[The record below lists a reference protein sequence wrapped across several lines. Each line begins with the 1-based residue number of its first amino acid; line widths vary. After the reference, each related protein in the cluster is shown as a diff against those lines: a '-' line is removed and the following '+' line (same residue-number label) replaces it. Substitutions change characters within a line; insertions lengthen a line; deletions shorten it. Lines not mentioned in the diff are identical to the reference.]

1 MQARRPLPPL
11 LRELLHASKVAR
23 EPRLEGVIA
32 ALGLAHEGPLWGFD
46 FVEFTSPVYRPL
58 LGGDGALIVPVFDDS
73 LIVDLVACRVADR
86 HIATRQGAA
95 RALGEDWID
104 LAALIR
110 SRLALFSDP
119 LRWLMAGRRGAVVL
133 DWRQAP
139 VLFDGIDRITCD
151 SPALASRVHA
161 ATRRMARPPRSCLVH
176 QMGKEICI
184 RASNR
189 HRY

>member
-23 EPRLEGVIA
+23 EPRLEGVIG
-32 ALGLAHEGPLWGFD
+32 ALGLAHEGSLWGFD
-46 FVEFTSPVYRPL
+46 FVAFTESAYRPL
-58 LGGDGALIVPVFDDS
+58 LGGDGALIVPVFDDG

-86 HIATRQGAA
+86 HIATRHGAA

-104 LAALIR
+104 LAALNR
-110 SRLALFSDP
+110 SRLVLFSDP

-133 DWRQAP
+133 DWHQAR
-139 VLFDGIDRITCD
+139 VLLDGVDRITCD

-161 ATRRMARPPRSCLVH
+161 VTRRMSQPPKPCVVH
-176 QMGKEICI
+176 QMGQESCI
-184 RASNR
+184 RASH
-189 HRY
+189 HRR